1 MTGVAETTPAPEV
14 FSGGRLPDLSETT
27 LYAAAVLETLDDSRL
42 TALWCCYAIWFPV
55 DKARGERADLH
66 EWAKRSRL
74 APEIVTELTTTLRE
88 RGLLAANGIPSWD
101 LQLASWNLMQPY
113 SDEIRRRV
121 GIPELGP
128 VQTTL
133 FPERGGAEGV

>member
-1 MTGVAETTPAPEV
+1 MTVVAEASHTPEV
-14 FSGGRLPDLSETT
+14 FSGGRLPDLSGTT
-27 LYAAAVLETLDDSRL
+27 LYAAAVLETLDDPRL

-66 EWAKRSRL
+66 EWSRRTRL

-88 RGLLAANGIPSWD
+88 RSLLTANGIPAWD

-133 FPERGGAEGV
+133 FQELGDAEGV